1 MPERRYK
8 HRGRSLENKENK
20 NESAAAKH
28 EHNRRD
34 TIGYADIDTANVVNE
49 PYSSNQSNKTNYAEL
64 AYPVP
69 ESPELESREGSS
81 RSNEDMFAEI
91 CPNEEKSSYDFP
103 LPILS
108 DRGHSHDKA
117 PGKKNGLEDDSHT
130 LQSVEDPFADDPFM
144 SVGKSKFAHFDDNFV
159 KGPLVVELPPPV
171 RSQSYHSGAPRRVHV
186 NKDKNPPPAR
196 AFTKARST
204 DDVLDDTTYSNGQR
218 SSGRTAIQNHD
229 FESNRN
235 SAADLLHNRTSRPA
249 LISRNS
255 WAGAEAKSFSNPTYG
270 AQGFDPSKLE
280 AQDSQRP
287 SRFRRPDEDPN
298 IDDMQFYEEDF
309 TILQAQGYTRDEI
322 TRALIVA
329 ENNFAMARK
338 ILREFSQGTRKL

>member
-1 MPERRYK
+1 VPERRYK
-8 HRGRSLENKENK
+8 HRGGSLENKENK
-20 NESAAAKH
+20 NGSAGAKH
-28 EHNRRD
+28 ELNRRD
-34 TIGYADIDTANVVNE
+34 TIGYADIDAANVVNE
-49 PYSSNQSNKTNYAEL
+49 PYSPQQSNKTNYAEL

-69 ESPELESREGSS
+69 ESPELESREES
-81 RSNEDMFAEI
+81 RSNENMFAEI

-108 DRGHSHDKA
+108 DRGHSHDKT
-117 PGKKNGLEDDSHT
+117 PGKKNGLEDDSSN
-130 LQSVEDPFADDPFM
+130 LQSVADPFADDPFV
-144 SVGKSKFAHFDDNFV
+144 SAGKSKFAHFDDDFV
-159 KGPLVVELPPPV
+159 KGPLVVELPPPG
-171 RSQSYHSGAPRRVHV
+171 RSQSYHSGAPRQVHM
-186 NKDKNPPPAR
+186 NKDKNPRPAR
-196 AFTKARST
+196 TFTKARST
-204 DDVLDDTTYSNGQR
+204 DDVLDDATYSNVQR
-218 SSGRTAIQNHD
+218 GSSRTAVQNND

-235 SAADLLHNRTSRPA
+235 SAADIVHNRTSRPA

-270 AQGFDPSKLE
+270 TQGFDPSKLE
-280 AQDSQRP
+280 AQDSHRP
-287 SRFRRPDEDPN
+287 PRSRRPDEDPN